1 MCHQG
6 FNFCIIFSQGKTQNR
21 IIYKSAK
28 PKMWELVELEEWCV
42 KTEVEPLSTFVE
54 YDEKHWLVKKNFC
67 LMDEKKNETER
78 E

>member
-1 MCHQG
+1 
-6 FNFCIIFSQGKTQNR
+6 
-21 IIYKSAK
+21 
-28 PKMWELVELEEWCV
+28 MWELVELEEWCV

-67 LMDEKKNETER
+67 LMDEKKIETER